1 MSAVRIDD
9 LLKRYDGF
17 VFDMDG
23 TIVDSMPL
31 HLAGWER
38 ASEIF
43 NFHYNPDWFY
53 NLGGVPSRKIAELIE
68 KEQQIS
74 LDIDAVTR
82 AKSEY
87 FLTVIDRVT
96 PFPAMKTLVHELA
109 AHCPLAIGTG
119 SIRKNAET
127 MLQHAGL
134 RQYFQTL
141 TTADDVVHHKPNPDT
156 FLLSA
161 AKMDLKPSN
170 CLVFED
176 TEIGLETA
184 KNAGMDCVL
193 IVNGEPDWNRYQVH
207 RK

>member
-1 MSAVRIDD
+1 VLIND

-23 TIVDSMPL
+23 TLVDSMPL
-31 HLAGWER
+31 HLAGWEK

-43 NFHYNPDWFY
+43 DFQYSPDWFY

-68 KEQQIS
+68 KEQDIK
-74 LDIDAVTR
+74 LDIDAVTKT
-82 AKSEY
+82 KSDY

-96 PFPAMKTLVHELA
+96 PFPAMKALVHALSS
-109 AHCPLAIGTG
+109 HSPMAIGTG

-127 MLQHAGL
+127 MLQHSGL
-134 RQYFQTL
+134 RQYFQIL

-161 AKMDLKPSN
+161 AKMDLKPSR

-176 TEIGLETA
+176 TEIGLEAA

-193 IVNGEPDWNRYQVH
+193 IVNGEPDWNHY
-207 RK
+207 RKQHL